1 MTIENEIRVKGG
13 VAEICSLSLSLFN
26 PLFVMYTNVG
36 GCIIEELS

>member
-13 VAEICSLSLSLFN
+13 VAEICSLSLFN

-36 GCIIEELS
+36 GCNIEELS